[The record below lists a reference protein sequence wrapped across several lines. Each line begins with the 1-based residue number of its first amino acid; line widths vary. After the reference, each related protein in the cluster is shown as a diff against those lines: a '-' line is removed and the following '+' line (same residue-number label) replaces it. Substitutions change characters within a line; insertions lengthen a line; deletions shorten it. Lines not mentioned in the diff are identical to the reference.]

1 MFDNKRGSVKSGITN
16 FSICIIASLIYC
28 LGVNFFILPGGLYS
42 GGFTGIAQLLSLLS
56 VGTPLEP
63 YNIRGILYFLMNI
76 PIVILGWRV
85 LGGKPMLK
93 AGFTIILESALM
105 SLLPIP
111 KEPIISDALT
121 NTIVGGFFEGIGSGL
136 LYVGFGS
143 SGGTDI
149 IGIVMSQKFRSLT
162 VGKVSLAVN
171 IVVYAVC
178 AIVFN
183 PEVAVYSIIAAFV
196 CSLIIDKIHLQNRAV
211 TVNIFTNKEHEIGD
225 WIRDNINRSATIFT
239 GIGVYSGAE
248 RKLLISVMSEYEYHR
263 LKHALPELDP
273 TAFANVYPSAA
284 VLGDFEKRLS

>member
-1 MFDNKRGSVKSGITN
+1 MFENKRGSLRSGITN
-16 FSICIIASLIYC
+16 FSICCLASLIYC

-42 GGFTGIAQLLSLLS
+42 GGFTGISQLLSLLA

-63 YNIRGILYFLMNI
+63 YNIKGALYFLLNI

-85 LGGKPMLK
+85 LGRKPMLK
-93 AGFTIILESALM
+93 AGFTIILESTLM
-105 SLLPIP
+105 SFLPIP

-121 NTIVGGFFEGIGSGL
+121 NTIIGGFFEGIGSGL
-136 LYVGFGS
+136 LYIGFGS
-143 SGGTDI
+143 GGGTDI
-149 IGIVMSQKFRSLT
+149 IGIVMSQKFRSLS

-171 IVVYAVC
+171 IVVYSVC

-183 PEVAVYSIIAAFV
+183 PEVAVYSIIAAFC

-211 TVNIFTNKEHEIGD
+211 TVNIFTNHEREIGD
-225 WIRDNINRSATIFT
+225 WIRDNIDRSATVFT
-239 GIGVYSGAE
+239 GTGIYSGAE

-263 LKHALPELDP
+263 LKHALPDLDSS
-273 TAFANVYPSAA
+273 AFANIYPSVG

>member
-16 FSICIIASLIYC
+16 FTICVIASLIYC

-85 LGGKPMLK
+85 LGGKPMIK

-143 SGGTDI
+143 GGGTDI
-149 IGIVMSQKFRSLT
+149 IGIVMSQKYRILT
-162 VGKVSLAVN
+162 VGRVSLAVN
-171 IVVYAVC
+171 IIVYAVC

-183 PEVAVYSIIAAFV
+183 PEVAVYSIIAAFC

-211 TVNIFTNKEHEIGD
+211 TVNIFTNKEAEIGD

-239 GIGVYSGAE
+239 GTGVYSGAE
-248 RKLLISVMSEYEYHR
+248 RKLVISVMSEYEYHR
-263 LKHALPELDP
+263 LRHALPDLDP
-273 TAFANVYPSAA
+273 LAFVNVYPSAA